1 MRKDQTSLPENENDH
16 IQIRAAVAV
25 EVVVVVAEKNE
36 RKQFRNTSEDKK
48 N

>member
-1 MRKDQTSLPENENDH
+1 MRKDQTRLPENENDH
-16 IQIRAAVAV
+16 IQIQAAVAV
-25 EVVVVVAEKNE
+25 AVVIAEKNE